1 MWISVYLWY
10 GLARVLSWSVF
21 GHRLVSTLILGGV
34 CVCGVC
40 VWERERAGLQPR
52 PVCVYQSL
60 ASQYSP
66 QKAPCAEDTRRAL
79 EENKNEPVTHTH
91 I

>member
-21 GHRLVSTLILGGV
+21 GHRLVSTLILLECV
-34 CVCGVC
+34 CVCVC
-40 VWERERAGLQPR
+40 ERERAGLQPW